1 MNTEPQSNN
10 KEKSEQSAVSQ
21 TSPVP
26 RSTGPRTQRGKDKS
40 KNNALK
46 FGIFSRVAVLPGESE
61 AEFGALLNG
70 LRGHFLPIGTLEVTL
85 VEKLAVDLWR
95 YRRFLIAEGAEIQAG
110 AEFVEWNQME
120 HHREESTR
128 FPQLHCNGGLTRRIS
143 NPEALE
149 GCLNLLVQLR
159 ERIEEDG
166 FNREWD
172 NQILTKL
179 YGEYDQEGRRE
190 DWQQGLRSSYMQLST
205 AAARPDNVRQEG
217 GFESQEVY
225 KDSFVAKLKDEIKH
239 LERYKKEQAA
249 VLSSKLKLESLRRS
263 VPDGP
268 ELDRLLRYAAAVS
281 RDIERTLNQLERL
294 QRMRLGQPVPPPIN
308 LNVTT
313 SKD

>member
-1 MNTEPQSNN
+1 M
-10 KEKSEQSAVSQ
+10 SEQSAVSQ
-21 TSPVP
+21 SSPVR

-70 LRGHFLPIGTLEVTL
+70 LRDHFQPVGTLEVTL

-110 AEFVEWNQME
+110 AEFVEWNQRE

-128 FPQLHCNGGLTRRIS
+128 FPQLRCNGGLIKRIS
-143 NPEALE
+143 NPEALA
-149 GCLNLLVQLR
+149 GCLNLLGQLR
-159 ERIEEDG
+159 DRIKEVG
-166 FNREWD
+166 FSPEWD
-172 NQILTKL
+172 DEILTQVYAK
-179 YGEYDQEGRRE
+179 YDQEGRRE
-190 DWQQGLRSSYMQLST
+190 DWQQGLRSSYIELST
-205 AAARPDNVRQEG
+205 AAALPDHVHREG
-217 GFESQEVY
+217 RFESAETY
-225 KDSFVAKLKDEIKH
+225 KDSFIAKLKDEIKD

-263 VPDGP
+263 VPEGP

-281 RDIERTLNQLERL
+281 RDIDRTLNQLERL
-294 QRMRLGQPVPPPIN
+294 QRMRLGQLVPPPIN

-313 SKD
+313 SKE